1 MTTPQ
6 SHAIQYSAL
15 QLAWLQE
22 LGIEKPWLPSE
33 QLVPKTVRVPISVAV
48 SNAPATTIE
57 AAAAVAPIPVSRPV
71 VARPPATRPSGA
83 SNVRAAAVAPS
94 TSAPETQVDTHALAA
109 GARDLIA
116 LTEMIRACQACG
128 LCRERQQAVT
138 GEGVMQPAIMVIG
151 EAPGDYEDRQGRPF
165 VDRPGLM
172 LDNMLSA
179 IQSSRSK
186 NVYVSNIV
194 KCRPPGNRNPKPA
207 ELASCKPYLLRQIE
221 LVRPFS
227 ILAVGRAAQ
236 ALLETDEPLE
246 KLRQVTHSLLVAGQK
261 IPLIVTSH
269 PVTLLNHP
277 ADKAAAWQ
285 DLMLVK
291 TVSGL

>member
-1 MTTPQ
+1 MTHPQ
-6 SHAIQYSAL
+6 SSAPQYSAL

-33 QLVPKTVRVPISVAV
+33 LLVPKTVSAPVAV
-48 SNAPATTIE
+48 VASNVPVARAE
-57 AAAAVAPIPVSRPV
+57 AVVAAARPNV
-71 VARPPATRPSGA
+71 TRPSGTSSARVAA
-83 SNVRAAAVAPS
+83 SPAPLSS
-94 TSAPETQVDTHALAA
+94 TESQVDTRALAA
-109 GARDLIA
+109 GASDMPA
-116 LTEMIRACQACG
+116 LADIISACQACG

-179 IQSSRSK
+179 IQSSRTH

-194 KCRPPGNRNPKPA
+194 KCRPPGNRNPKPV
-207 ELASCKPYLLRQIE
+207 ELSACKPYLLRQIE

-236 ALLETDEPLE
+236 ALLETDESLD
-246 KLRQVTHSLLVAGQK
+246 KLRQVTHSLLVAGQR
-261 IPLIVTSH
+261 SH
-269 PVTLLNHP
+269 
-277 ADKAAAWQ
+277 
-285 DLMLVK
+285 
-291 TVSGL
+291 

>member
-1 MTTPQ
+1 MTHPQ
-6 SHAIQYSAL
+6 SNTPQYSAL

-33 QLVPKTVRVPISVAV
+33 QFVPTTVSAPVSVAV
-48 SNAPATTIE
+48 SKA
-57 AAAAVAPIPVSRPV
+57 PV
-71 VARPPATRPSGA
+71 VSAEAVVSAARPMATRPSGA
-83 SNVRAAAVAPS
+83 SGARVVASAASLSATDAP
-94 TSAPETQVDTHALAA
+94 VDTRALAA
-109 GARDLIA
+109 GASDMVA
-116 LTEMIRACQACG
+116 LADIIHACQACG

-179 IQSSRSK
+179 IQSSRTQ

-207 ELASCKPYLLRQIE
+207 ELSACKPYLLRQIE

-236 ALLETDEPLE
+236 ALLETDESLDN
-246 KLRQVTHSLLVAGQK
+246 LRQVTHSLLVAGQK

-277 ADKAAAWQ
+277 AEKAAVWQ
-285 DLMLVK
+285 DLLLVK

>member
-1 MTTPQ
+1 MTHPQ
-6 SHAIQYSAL
+6 SSALQYSAL

-33 QLVPKTVRVPISVAV
+33 QSVPTAVSAPVSVAV
-48 SNAPATTIE
+48 SKAPAVSTEVIV
-57 AAAAVAPIPVSRPV
+57 AAARPI
-71 VARPPATRPSGA
+71 ATRPSGA
-83 SNVRAAAVAPS
+83 SSARVLASAASLSAKDAP
-94 TSAPETQVDTHALAA
+94 VDTRALAA
-109 GARDLIA
+109 GANDIVA
-116 LTEMIRACQACG
+116 LADIIRACQACG

-179 IQSSRSK
+179 IQSSRTQ

-207 ELASCKPYLLRQIE
+207 ELSACKPYLLRQIE
-221 LVRPFS
+221 LVQPFS

-236 ALLETDEPLE
+236 ALLETDESLDN
-246 KLRQVTHSLLVAGQK
+246 LRQVTHSLLVAGQK

-277 ADKAAAWQ
+277 AEKAAVWQ
-285 DLMLVK
+285 DLLLVK

>member
-6 SHAIQYSAL
+6 TSAPQYSAL
-15 QLAWLQE
+15 QLAWLQV

-33 QLVPKTVRVPISVAV
+33 QVASKKEGVPVSVVAV
-48 SNAPATTIE
+48 DVPVPTVE
-57 AAAAVAPIPVSRPV
+57 AVVAPIRPV
-71 VARPPATRPSGA
+71 VPRPSGTP
-83 SNVRAAAVAPS
+83 NPRAAASAQPAPQ
-94 TSAPETQVDTHALAA
+94 PEIQVDTQALANA
-109 GARDLIA
+109 ASDMGALADI
-116 LTEMIRACQACG
+116 ISACQACG

-138 GEGVMQPAIMVIG
+138 GEGVMQPAIMVVG

-179 IQSSRSK
+179 IQSSRTQ

-194 KCRPPGNRNPKPA
+194 KCRPPGNRNPKPP
-207 ELASCKPYLLRQIE
+207 ELAACKPYLMRQIE

-246 KLRQVTHSLLVAGQK
+246 KLRQVTHSLVVAGQK

-269 PVTLLNHP
+269 PVRLLNHP
-277 ADKAAAWQ
+277 AEKAAVWQ

>member
-6 SHAIQYSAL
+6 PPALQYSAL

-33 QLVPKTVRVPISVAV
+33 QPPASKEIAVVIKQVRTPAATDTVPPAAV
-48 SNAPATTIE
+48 MQPAARLPSANKNRSPAPAPVSSTSEQTKVDTQLL
-57 AAAAVAPIPVSRPV
+57 AAAA
-71 VARPPATRPSGA
+71 T
-83 SNVRAAAVAPS
+83 
-94 TSAPETQVDTHALAA
+94 EMHALAET
-109 GARDLIA
+109 IS
-116 LTEMIRACQACG
+116 ACQACG
-128 LCRERQQAVT
+128 LCRERQQAVI

-151 EAPGDYEDRQGRPF
+151 QAPDDLEDRAGKPF
-165 VDRPGLM
+165 VDRSGLM
-172 LDNMLSA
+172 LDNMLMA
-179 IQSSRSK
+179 IKSSRTQ

-236 ALLETDEPLE
+236 SLLETDQPLDQ
-246 KLRQVTHSLLVAGQK
+246 LRQKTHTFEVAGQK

-269 PVTLLNHP
+269 PVNLLNHP
-277 ADKAAAWQ
+277 SEKAAVWQ
-285 DLMLVK
+285 DLQLVK

>member
-1 MTTPQ
+1 MTPPQ
-6 SHAIQYSAL
+6 SSAPQYSAL

-33 QLVPKTVRVPISVAV
+33 QLVPKTVSAPVAV
-48 SNAPATTIE
+48 VASN
-57 AAAAVAPIPVSRPV
+57 VPV
-71 VARPPATRPSGA
+71 VRAEAVVAADRPIVTRPSGTSSARVAA
-83 SNVRAAAVAPS
+83 SAAPL
-94 TSAPETQVDTHALAA
+94 SATESQVDTRALAA
-109 GARDLIA
+109 GANDMVA
-116 LTEMIRACQACG
+116 LADTIRACQACG

-179 IQSSRSK
+179 IQSSRTQ

-207 ELASCKPYLLRQIE
+207 ELSACKPYLLRQIE

-236 ALLETDEPLE
+236 ALLETEESLD
-246 KLRQVTHSLLVAGQK
+246 KLRQVTHSLLVSGQK

-277 ADKAAAWQ
+277 AEKAAVWQ
-285 DLMLVK
+285 DLLLVK